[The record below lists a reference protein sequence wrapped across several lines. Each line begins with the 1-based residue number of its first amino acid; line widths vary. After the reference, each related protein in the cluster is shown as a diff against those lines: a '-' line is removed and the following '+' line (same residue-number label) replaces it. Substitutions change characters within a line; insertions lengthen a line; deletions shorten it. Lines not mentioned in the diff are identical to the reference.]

1 MHRRPV
7 PVGVRATMPGVGAFL
22 SEQFAR
28 GDPAGW
34 AAGVLAVLGAAVLAG
49 ACAWLWRTDV
59 REHRLPGRL
68 VRPLYPVCGAL
79 LGAAAVVA
87 GEPVR
92 LLWMLWGLVLVGGLY
107 VLLRVLHPA
116 GMGMGDVRL
125 SGLLGMCL
133 GFASVWHAVLGAA
146 AGFVVGGL
154 AGAVLLALGRVDAR
168 SRVAFGPAMITGAL
182 GVLVLL

>member
-1 MHRRPV
+1 MPR
-7 PVGVRATMPGVGAFL
+7 VRAFL
-22 SEQFAR
+22 TDQFAR
-28 GDPAGW
+28 GDAAGW
-34 AAGVLAVLGAAVLAG
+34 AAAVLATVGVLVLAG

-59 REHRLPGRL
+59 REHLLPGRV

-79 LGAAAVVA
+79 LGAAALVA
-87 GEPVR
+87 GEPAR
-92 LLWMLWGLVLVGGLY
+92 LLWMLWGLAVMGGLY
-107 VLLRVLHPA
+107 VLLRLLHPA

-133 GFASVWHAVLGAA
+133 GFASVWHAVLGAV

-154 AGAVLLALGRVDAR
+154 AGALLLAAGRVGAR

-182 GVLVLL
+182 GVLLLL